1 MLLSDVLVTSIVI
14 ALFQTVPL
22 RLPAF
27 RGRSIVARHQ
37 GCCIIWQDPGFTL
50 ADSTVRD
57 AQDAQELKMEVVDGF
72 FNALLSLVRNV
83 LVL

>member
-1 MLLSDVLVTSIVI
+1 MLSSDLVVTSIVM

-57 AQDAQELKMEVVDGF
+57 VQELKIEVVGGLF
-72 FNALLSLVRNV
+72 HALLNLVRNV

>member
-1 MLLSDVLVTSIVI
+1 MLFSDVVVTSIVM
-14 ALFQTVPL
+14 ALFETVPL

-50 ADSTVRD
+50 ADSPVRD
-57 AQDAQELKMEVVDGF
+57 AQEMKIGVVDGLF
-72 FNALLSLVRNV
+72 HALLSLVRNV